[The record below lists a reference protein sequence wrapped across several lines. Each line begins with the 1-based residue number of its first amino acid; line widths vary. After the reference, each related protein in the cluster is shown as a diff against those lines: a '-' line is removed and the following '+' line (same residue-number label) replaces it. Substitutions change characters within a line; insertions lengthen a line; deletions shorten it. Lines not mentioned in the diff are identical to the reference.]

1 MFPVTAVCLHSD
13 SPSLGLLQGHA
24 GEGEGKALRGLWF
37 VPAWPPTA
45 CKRREEQAAGDDS
58 QARIKM
64 EYRIKK
70 DFFFISE

>member
-1 MFPVTAVCLHSD
+1 MFPVTAVCSHSD

-24 GEGEGKALRGLWF
+24 GEGEGRPLQDSWF

-45 CKRREEQAAGDDS
+45 CRRQEEQAAGDDS
-58 QARIKM
+58 QAGIKM

-70 DFFFISE
+70 DFFFSSE